1 MRKPDKAASIPLKH
15 LQGERTYRDIMQID
29 SVILVF
35 RGHKTPK
42 METLSG
48 TGAIRE
54 EDQPSAGN
62 RVERASL
69 WVCRAQRKYT

>member
-1 MRKPDKAASIPLKH
+1 MKH

-42 METLSG
+42 IETLSG
-48 TGAIRE
+48 AGAIRE

-69 WVCRAQRKYT
+69 WGLNGDRADGG